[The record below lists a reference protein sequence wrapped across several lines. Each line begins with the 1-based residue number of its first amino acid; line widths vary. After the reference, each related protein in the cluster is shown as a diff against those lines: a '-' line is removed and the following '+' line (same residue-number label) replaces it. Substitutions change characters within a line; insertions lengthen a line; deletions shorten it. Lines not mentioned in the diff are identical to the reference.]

1 MIIRDSSFS
10 MELMSNTSCM
20 EAWANEYVKRKKD
33 SLADEAQKVRLRSSS
48 SRKGMSPW
56 WPEGRGKETIAEAK
70 PQVVEMV
77 GG

>member
-1 MIIRDSSFS
+1 

-20 EAWANEYVKRKKD
+20 EAWAKAYVKRKKD

-48 SRKGMSPW
+48 SRNGISPW
-56 WPEGRGKETIAEAK
+56 WPEVRGKETIAKAK
-70 PQVVEMV
+70 PQGVEMV